1 VSPEKTIGTS
11 ETGVVARG
19 VETGTLAVPERPAA
33 RYRLWRRFMSDPAAM
48 TGALILATVF
58 LAAYAAPSIAP
69 RHYDEQRPVRR
80 LLPILSVHE
89 GARFVLGTDQLG
101 RDVLS
106 RIIYGA
112 QVSMLVGTVGVIS
125 GAVIGIA
132 IGLIA
137 GWFEGWPSAVLMRL
151 ADVQLAFPYLLLAI
165 AVIAVLGPSLVNL
178 VIVLGL
184 RTWVV
189 FARVI
194 RGSVLATKALDF
206 VESARASGAATPYLL
221 LRHILPQVV
230 APITVL
236 ATVEFANLILLE
248 ATLSFLGLG
257 VQPPFPSW
265 GMMLSDARSYL
276 FTEWRLSVYPGLAIM
291 LTVLG
296 ANLLGDGLRDAF
308 DPRLR

>member
-1 VSPEKTIGTS
+1 MIRESVIADTAPAVPRGRLRAPFAPGDAWAAAWWLARRKPLGAASALIVLGLV
-11 ETGVVARG
+11 VVALLAPVLAPRDPYAFNLNERG
-19 VETGTLAVPERPAA
+19 LPIR
-33 RYRLWRRFMSDPAAM
+33 MQ
-48 TGALILATVF
+48 
-58 LAAYAAPSIAP
+58 APSAAFP
-69 RHYDEQRPVRR
+69 
-80 LLPILSVHE
+80 
-89 GARFVLGTDQLG
+89 LGTDPLG

-106 RIIYGA
+106 RIVYGA
-112 QVSMLVGTVGVIS
+112 QVSVLVGTVGVLS
-125 GAVIGIA
+125 GALIGILV
-132 IGLIA
+132 GLIA
-137 GWFEGWPSAVLMRL
+137 GWVEGWPSAVLMRL

-165 AVIAVLGPSLVNL
+165 AVIAVLGPSLLNL
-178 VIVLGL
+178 VVVLGL

-194 RGSVLATKALDF
+194 RGSVLATKPLEF
-206 VESARASGAATPYLL
+206 VESARASGASTCYLL
-221 LRHILPQVV
+221 ARHVLPQVV

-265 GMMLSDARSYL
+265 GMMLSDARAYL
-276 FTEWRLSVYPGLAIM
+276 FTEWQLCVYPGVAIM

-308 DPRLR
+308 DPRLG

>member
-1 VSPEKTIGTS
+1 MRTLDTEVTAGGLEPIVA
-11 ETGVVARG
+11 VVT
-19 VETGTLAVPERPAA
+19 VRPALRHRA
-33 RYRLWRRFMSDPAAM
+33 WRRLVTDPSAVA
-48 TGALILATVF
+48 GALILGAMF
-58 LAAYAAPSIAP
+58 LAAYTAPTIAP
-69 RHYDEQRPVRR
+69 RHYDEQLLARR
-80 LLPILSVHE
+80 LRPAF
-89 GARFVLGTDQLG
+89 ARYQGQIFVLGTDQLG

-106 RIIYGA
+106 RIVYGA
-112 QVSMLVGTVGVIS
+112 QVSVLVGTVGVLS
-125 GAVIGIA
+125 GALIGILV
-132 IGLIA
+132 GLIA
-137 GWFEGWPSAVLMRL
+137 GWVEGWPSAVLMRL

-165 AVIAVLGPSLVNL
+165 AVIAVLGPSLLNL
-178 VIVLGL
+178 VVVLGL

-194 RGSVLATKALDF
+194 RGSVLATKPLEF
-206 VESARASGAATPYLL
+206 VESARASGASTCYLL
-221 LRHILPQVV
+221 ARHVLPQVV

-265 GMMLSDARSYL
+265 GMMLSDARAYL
-276 FTEWRLSVYPGLAIM
+276 FTEWQLCVYPGVAIM

-308 DPRLR
+308 DPRLG

>member
-1 VSPEKTIGTS
+1 VSPG
-11 ETGVVARG
+11 
-19 VETGTLAVPERPAA
+19 
-33 RYRLWRRFMSDPAAM
+33 WRRLLRDP
-48 TGALILATVF
+48 GALAGGLLLALVL
-58 LAAYAAPSIAP
+58 LAAGLGPYVASA
-69 RHYDEQRPVRR
+69 HYDEQQTSRR
-80 LLPILSVHE
+80 LKPALSRQ
-89 GARFVLGTDQLG
+89 GDRLFVLGTDQLG
-101 RDVLS
+101 RDVMS
-106 RIIYGA
+106 RLLYGA
-112 QVSMLVGTVGVIS
+112 QVSVLVGTVGVVS
-125 GAVIGIA
+125 GALFGVV

-137 GWFEGWPSAVLMRL
+137 GWFEGWPSAILMRL

-194 RGSVLATKALDF
+194 RGSVLATKPLEF
-206 VESARASGAATPYLL
+206 VEAARASGASTPYLL
-221 LRHILPQVV
+221 VRHVLPQVV
-230 APITVL
+230 APLTVV

-265 GMMLSDARSYL
+265 GSMLSDARNYL
-276 FTEWRLSVYPGLAIM
+276 FTQWQLCVYPGVAIM
-291 LTVLG
+291 VAVLG

-308 DPRLR
+308 DPRLG

>member
-1 VSPEKTIGTS
+1 MKTRS
-11 ETGVVARG
+11 TGPTVG
-19 VETGTLAVPERPAA
+19 GLESGTLPAFERT
-33 RYRLWRRFMSDPAAM
+33 RRRHRVGRRFLRDPAAVA
-48 TGALILATVF
+48 GALVLLSMFFV
-58 LAAYAAPSIAP
+58 AYAAPMIAP
-69 RHYDEQRPVRR
+69 WHYDDQLLTRR
-80 LLPILSVHE
+80 LRPAFSAHD
-89 GARFVLGTDQLG
+89 GRRFVLGTDQLG

-112 QVSMLVGTVGVIS
+112 QVSLLVGTVGVLS

-132 IGLIA
+132 VGLIA
-137 GWFEGWPSAVLMRL
+137 GWFEGWTSTVLMRI

-165 AVIAVLGPSLVNL
+165 AVIAVLGPSLLNL

-194 RGSVLATKALDF
+194 RGSVLATKPLEF
-206 VESARASGAATPYLL
+206 VESARASGARTFYLL
-221 LRHILPQVV
+221 LRHIGPQVV

-265 GMMLSDARSYL
+265 GMMLSDARGYL
-276 FTEWRLSVYPGLAIM
+276 FTQWQLSVYPGVAIM
-291 LTVLG
+291 VTVLG

-308 DPRLR
+308 DPRLK